1 MNPVFKNG
9 LSVVMN
15 SSYFIAFV
23 NVKTNNDIFIQF
35 IYEFLISITD
45 PIYIHKYTMCESES
59 TFKYYLKLLI
69 L

>member
-23 NVKTNNDIFIQF
+23 NVKTNNDIFIPF
-35 IYEFLISITD
+35 IYEFLISITN
-45 PIYIHKYTMCESES
+45 PIYIHKYTTCES